1 MASVIWIDSD
11 DDDDLIEIIE
21 HPTPRKPL
29 AGPSAIANTSRKRL
43 DDNDK
48 KRRQREES
56 PDCVIVETPRASKAQ
71 RAAADDDDH
80 AIALALQKKWEEE
93 DELARKR
100 AAELDE
106 RSLRVIARLKT
117 MDENM
122 AEKRRLLRE
131 KKDVPEDGIVFQVA
145 IDSEGNTIEGDDDP
159 DNAAHLE
166 LVKRDFEQ
174 ALAAGLRVKTV
185 RWFVNAKLEARFE
198 AAKETLV
205 SLNIDATEINLFHGT
220 AETNIQPI
228 LQNGFLIP
236 GITPGI
242 AMAHGA
248 ACGVGIYLATS
259 PVTSLGYTQGASRM
273 FMCRVIAGRTTALS
287 SHQAPLPLGQN
298 GHESW
303 TNGGVYV
310 VKYPDLVVPRYVV
323 EFEANAALQQYGL
336 PAGAALPALG
346 RLFVPPPAPPAVPGG
361 GMFALAPP
369 LPRFGGP
376 LLAPPVAGAV
386 APLFGALP
394 AVGLAVPPRFAVPPA
409 PKRKRAPAKS
419 KATKRAVKGKGKG
432 KGRMTAEDSEPD
444 WDD

>member
-43 DDNDK
+43 DDK
-48 KRRQREES
+48 KRRQREGS
-56 PDCVIVETPRASKAQ
+56 PDCVIVETPRAAKVH
-71 RAAADDDDH
+71 RAENDDDH

-100 AAELDE
+100 AAELDD

-174 ALAAGLRVKTV
+174 ALAAGLKLKTV
-185 RWFVNAKLEARFE
+185 RWFVNTKLEARFE
-198 AAKETLV
+198 AAKEALI
-205 SLNIDATEINLFHGT
+205 SLNIDATEKNLFHGT

-242 AMAHGA
+242 GTAHGA
-248 ACGVGIYLATS
+248 ACGVGIYLATN
-259 PVTSLGYTQGASRM
+259 PGTSLAYTQGASRM
-273 FMCRVIAGRTTALS
+273 FMCRVIAGRTTAQI
-287 SHQAPLPLGQN
+287 SHQVPLPLGQDT
-298 GHESW
+298 HESW
-303 TNGGVYV
+303 TNSQVYV
-310 VKYPDLVVPRYVV
+310 VKYPELVVPRYVV
-323 EFEANAALQQYGL
+323 EFEANAALQLYGL

-346 RLFVPPPAPPAVPGG
+346 RLFVPPPAPPPLPAIPGG
-361 GMFALAPP
+361 AMGMLALAPP
-369 LPRFGGP
+369 FGV
-376 LLAPPVAGAV
+376 APPVAGAV

-394 AVGLAVPPRFAVPPA
+394 AVPLFAVPPA
-409 PKRKRAPAKS
+409 PKRIRAPTRS
-419 KATKRAVKGKGKG
+419 RATKRVAIVKGKG
-432 KGRMTAEDSEPD
+432 KGRMTAEDVNYLHSEPD